1 MRVIGFLNDMF
12 GLANDMFDVGFL
24 WGGLA
29 LLLAYPLYFY
39 FSSLKKAIKEKKARE
54 LVSQTLIAYAMVFVG
69 AIFWFLPELIWGF
82 ILWFFALPY
91 SNFER
96 WNETLWLISV
106 WRLLLVFGLFTFFA
120 HRLGNEHGKGRW
132 ALSNFG
138 GWGVIASGWLI
149 NRWMGILF
157 VSVPFL
163 AVYYA
168 ILRDLAIVIMPASNP
183 DDRVEQRRRVQVF
196 MSYTWGTQSPIYV
209 VDESTNVWKKQDP
222 RISGDITW
230 DFSDFPIPG
239 FGKLMERPGLVWT
252 RAHQAAAIS
261 GGSHFKRVENPG
273 VSFTG
278 KLERLDQVFDLRL
291 QIRSKE
297 IEVVSKDGVHFTA
310 RYFAAFRIDNE
321 NWSHDTYIRLLEKDA
336 SLHGLNKLT
345 YTDGSFPF
353 SHPRV
358 QLTLGTTST
367 RVAEGTP
374 LLYWDQWVMNIVED
388 QVRKVISQKNL
399 DEMWRPPNDQKF
411 ANALDVIAA
420 DIREDLAIALRA
432 AGILLVAARVVN
444 FKFFPVKK
452 GEGEEVD
459 DISKQQ
465 LDLWVSDWE
474 RKRMEKLNK
483 AQNESDFMQREARV
497 FAESLLL
504 NTMVESLKKAH
515 ELDDELPHHI
525 IAMRFL
531 SALQD
536 FTHKQAE
543 DGEESEMQKKMMSEL
558 RKEFKTWQ
566 DSFFP
571 KG

>member
-12 GLANDMFDVGFL
+12 DLANDMFDVGFL

-39 FSSLKKAIKEKKARE
+39 FSSLKKAIKEKKARD

-120 HRLGNEHGKGRW
+120 HRLGNEHGKSRW

-138 GWGVIASGWLI
+138 VWGVIALGWLI

-163 AVYYA
+163 AVYFT
-168 ILRDLAIVIMPASNP
+168 ILRDLAMVIMPASDP
-183 DDRVEQRRRVQVF
+183 DDRTEQRRRAQVF

-209 VDESTNVWKKQDP
+209 VDETTNVWKKQDP

-273 VSFTG
+273 ISFTG

-336 SLHGLNKLT
+336 NLHGLNKLT

-411 ANALDVIAA
+411 ANALDVIAG
-420 DIREDLAIALRA
+420 DIRENLAITLRA

-444 FKFFPVKK
+444 FRFPQKAGSK
-452 GEGEEVD
+452 EGDLDE
-459 DISKQQ
+459 ISEQQ
-465 LDLWVSDWE
+465 IATWSSEWDRRRVEILSDAEAEAE
-474 RKRMEKLNK
+474 R
-483 AQNESDFMQREARV
+483 AQQEARAY
-497 FAESLLL
+497 AESLLL
-504 NTMVESLKKAH
+504 NAIAEGLQKTH
-515 ELDDELPHHI
+515 EINPRLPRYV

-536 FTHKQAE
+536 YIHKRPAE
-543 DGEESEMQKKMMSEL
+543 GSEEEETRRKMADL
-558 RKEFKTWQ
+558 QKEFKTWQ
-566 DSFFP
+566 ENFFP
-571 KG
+571 EE